1 MTRPPLR
8 WQPDDGSAA
17 ILAAYARRREPWRSV
32 LRRALRLLA
41 RADGLL
47 DTRGHVI
54 VQPGHRKRQP

>member
-47 DTRGHVI
+47 DTRGQVI
-54 VQPGHRKRQP
+54 VERRQKGQP